1 MSKWFKGDGDH
12 AQPGAQQS
20 SGTDPVFLKRL
31 QAGDERAWEALLQQ
45 WQQPLYRYLCYTLSD
60 AEQASDILG
69 ETLVALVQAIQNFDG
84 RVALSTFIFKIA
96 SNKTIDYWR
105 KKKVT
110 TRLLSWEL
118 SVDGPNSQRL
128 ELQEALAT
136 LPEEYRQA
144 LLLRYH
150 IGLSVTEVAE
160 VLGKSY
166 KATESLLSRGR
177 KRLKAALK
185 GASE

>member
-1 MSKWFKGDGDH
+1 MSRGFKDNGNLV
-12 AQPGAQQS
+12 QRNAQQGG
-20 SGTDPVFLKRL
+20 GTDLAFLSRL

-45 WQQPLYRYLCYTLSD
+45 WQGPLYRYLCYTLSD
-60 AEQASDILG
+60 ADLASDILG

-105 KKKVT
+105 KKKVAT
-110 TRLLSWEL
+110 YTLSWDL
-118 SVDGPNSQRL
+118 SVDGPTSQRL

-150 IGLSVTEVAE
+150 IGLNVSEVAE

>member
-1 MSKWFKGDGDH
+1 MSRQFKDNGDLVRGN
-12 AQPGAQQS
+12 AQQS
-20 SGTDPVFLKRL
+20 RGTDPEFLSRL
-31 QAGDERAWEALLQQ
+31 QAGDECAWEALLQQ
-45 WQQPLYRYLCYTLSD
+45 WQAPLYRYLCYTLSD

-96 SNKTIDYWR
+96 SNKTIDHWR
-105 KKKVT
+105 KKKVAT
-110 TRLLSWEL
+110 YTLSWDL
-118 SVDGPNSQRL
+118 AVDGPTSQRL